1 MLIPDASPYTFVG
14 NELYFVDRAAW
25 RAWLSENHD
34 KEKEVWLLYPKKGSG
49 RPRILYNDAVEEAL
63 CFGWIDSTAK
73 RVDEHTYAQRFTP
86 RNTRSSYSEANKQRL
101 RALVRQGN
109 VIPSVLAKIEGIL
122 NEEFVVPS
130 DILEAIRA
138 NKQAWENYQRFSP
151 EYRRIRVAYI
161 EGARRRPAEFEKR
174 LNHFLR
180 MTEENRQ
187 FGFGGIEKHY

>member
-1 MLIPDASPYTFVG
+1 M
-14 NELYFVDRAAW
+14 
-25 RAWLSENHD
+25 
-34 KEKEVWLLYPKKGSG
+34 
-49 RPRILYNDAVEEAL
+49 
-63 CFGWIDSTAK
+63 
-73 RVDEHTYAQRFTP
+73 
-86 RNTRSSYSEANKQRL
+86 
-101 RALVRQGN
+101 RQGK

-122 NEEFVVPS
+122 NEEFVVPP

-151 EYRRIRVAYI
+151 GYRRIRVAYI

>member
-1 MLIPDASPYTFVG
+1 MLIPDASPYRYVG
-14 NELYFVDRAAW
+14 TELYFADREAW

-34 KEKEVWLLYPKKGSG
+34 KEKEAWLLYPKKASG

-63 CFGWIDSTAK
+63 CFGWIDSTVK
-73 RVDEHTYAQRFTP
+73 RIDEHAYAQRFTP
-86 RNTRSSYSEANKQRL
+86 RNQRSNYSEANKQRL
-101 RALVRQGN
+101 RTLAKQGMI
-109 VIPSVLAKIEGIL
+109 IPSVLAKIAGIL
-122 NEEFVVPS
+122 DEEYVEPP
-130 DILEAIRA
+130 DILEAIRE

-161 EGARRRPAEFEKR
+161 EGARKRPAEFEKR

-180 MTEENRQ
+180 MTEKNKM